1 MFLLLGYVSTLYD
14 NDSDNDSD
22 NDNENTYQNSF
33 NSPGYGFR
41 VINEM

>member
-1 MFLLLGYVSTLYD
+1 MFLLLGDVSTLY
-14 NDSDNDSD
+14 DNDSD

>member
-14 NDSDNDSD
+14 NGSDNDSD